1 MLRVV
6 HVPRWRCC
14 ASYYFV
20 LACVLMCNSL
30 GWSFSLIVA
39 LHVLLVY
46 KENLHNINK
55 RQKSPEPKGEQLS
68 TTRKARN
75 KKSGRYRKKSEGGP
89 VRASGRRQ
97 YTQRATIQAKMTNK
111 IDCGL
116 RENRGKRLRFQGK
129 QSVRGKCVEDVQP
142 TTVED
147 VSTATVT
154 SVHDI
159 YRVATES
166 YKRRKGAHVRPT
178 KIQSVLGQDDVST
191 LGPIPSVQRIVTKG
205 AQASGLMMSRVG
217 DTKTIRLC
225 RKVNMDVRTQEVQ
238 VVGRIGY

>member
-1 MLRVV
+1 MSLRVGIACCMWHVMSFLVLFMLCCVVCVV
-6 HVPRWRCC
+6 HVPRCRCC
-14 ASYYFV
+14 ASYSFV

-39 LHVLLVY
+39 LHVLMVY

-55 RQKSPEPKGEQLS
+55 RLKSPKPKGEQLS
-68 TTRKARN
+68 TTRRARN

-89 VRASGRRQ
+89 VRASGRRR

-116 RENRGKRLRFQGK
+116 REDRGKRLRFQGK

-159 YRVATES
+159 YRIAIES

-178 KIQSVLGQDDVST
+178 KIQSVLGQDNM
-191 LGPIPSVQRIVTKG
+191 VT
-205 AQASGLMMSRVG
+205 A
-217 DTKTIRLC
+217 
-225 RKVNMDVRTQEVQ
+225 
-238 VVGRIGY
+238 